1 MIITRTPYRLSLFGG
16 GTDFFEWYNENP
28 TTVIVA
34 AMDYYGYVL
43 VTRKPKFFP
52 EYISKIAYSDI
63 EYVKQNADIKH
74 PSVRECLRY
83 FDFETGLDLAHFGD
97 LPARSGI
104 GSSSSFTVGL
114 LKAIHG
120 LKNSNV
126 SKTQLFQEAIYIEQE
141 MIGEAVGVQDQ
152 ISAAYGGINV
162 IKLGPGKK
170 IRVSALTP
178 SFSYTEYLRR
188 SILMGFTGLSRDGTA
203 IIAEHKNKIYSKEIN
218 NKLSEVSQISKEANK
233 MLLKEMEIEEIGKLL
248 NHAWKLKKGFS
259 DKISP
264 QMFDEIY
271 KTAVKNGA
279 VGGKLMGAGGS
290 GFFYFL
296 APPQKHEKIKRALP
310 EVRVWVPFR
319 FANKGSSF
327 ITRIS

>member
-28 TTVIVA
+28 TTIIVA
-34 AMDYYGYVL
+34 AMDYYSYVL

-63 EYVKQNADIKH
+63 EYVKHNTDIKH

-83 FDFETGLDLAHFGD
+83 FNFETGLDLAHFGD

-170 IRVSALTP
+170 IRVSALKA
-178 SFSYTEYLRR
+178 SFTYTEYLRR

-203 IIAEHKNKIYSKEIN
+203 IIADHKNKIYSKEIN
-218 NKLSEVSQISKEANK
+218 NKLSEVSQICQEATS
-233 MLLKEMEIEEIGKLL
+233 MLSKEMEIEEIGKLL
-248 NHAWKLKKGFS
+248 NHAWNLKKGFS

-296 APPQKHEKIKRALP
+296 APPQKHEKIKKALP
-310 EVRVWVPFR
+310 EVRVWVPLR

-327 ITRIS
+327 VTRIS

>member
-16 GTDFFEWYNENP
+16 GTDFFEWYNKNP
-28 TTVIVA
+28 TTIIVA
-34 AMDYYGYVL
+34 AMDYYSYVL

-63 EYVKQNADIKH
+63 EYVKHNTDIKH

-83 FDFETGLDLAHFGD
+83 FNFETGLDLAHFGD

-126 SKTQLFQEAIYIEQE
+126 SKTQLFQEAIYVEQE

-170 IRVSALTP
+170 IRVSALKP

-218 NKLSEVSQISKEANK
+218 NKLSEVSKISQEANK

-327 ITRIS
+327 VTRIS

>member
-16 GTDFFEWYNENP
+16 GADFFEWYNENP

-63 EYVKQNADIKH
+63 EYVKQNTDIKH

-83 FDFETGLDLAHFGD
+83 FNFETGLDLAHFGD

-126 SKTQLFQEAIYIEQE
+126 SKSQLFQEAIYIEQE

-170 IRVSALTP
+170 IRVSALKP

-203 IIAEHKNKIYSKEIN
+203 IIAEHKNKTYAFISACFVDCSKFN
-218 NKLSEVSQISKEANK
+218 SK
-233 MLLKEMEIEEIGKLL
+233 
-248 NHAWKLKKGFS
+248 FS
-259 DKISP
+259 
-264 QMFDEIY
+264 
-271 KTAVKNGA
+271 
-279 VGGKLMGAGGS
+279 
-290 GFFYFL
+290 
-296 APPQKHEKIKRALP
+296 
-310 EVRVWVPFR
+310 
-319 FANKGSSF
+319 
-327 ITRIS
+327 